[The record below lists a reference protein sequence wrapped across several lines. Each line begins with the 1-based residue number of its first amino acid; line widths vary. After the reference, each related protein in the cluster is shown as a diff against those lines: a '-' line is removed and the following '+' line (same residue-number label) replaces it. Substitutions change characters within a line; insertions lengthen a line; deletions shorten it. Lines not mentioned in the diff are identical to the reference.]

1 MLVHTAFPRDLIA
14 PIPAP
19 VSPTSERS
27 LRELRTLV
35 AFFTGH
41 ASTIAPMI
49 RPNPRERQYERLL
62 LDGTVEVWLIAWAT
76 GQWTRRHDHGGALG
90 ALGVLQGAVVEEQ
103 SATVRTLHH
112 GDTAVFRRG
121 TIHRVGNDR
130 PEAAV
135 TVHAYSP
142 PLIPLQYHETAAAS
156 AVPAFA

>member
-1 MLVHTAFPRDLIA
+1 MLVHTALPRDLMG

-35 AFFTGH
+35 AFFSAH

-49 RPNPRERQYERLL
+49 RPNPDERRYERLL
-62 LDGTVEVWLIAWAT
+62 LDDTVEVWLIAWAT

-103 SATVRTLHH
+103 STSARTLRQ
-112 GDTAVFRRG
+112 GDTAVFHRK

-130 PEAAV
+130 HEPAV

-142 PLIPLQYHETAAAS
+142 PLLPLQYHGTAAAS